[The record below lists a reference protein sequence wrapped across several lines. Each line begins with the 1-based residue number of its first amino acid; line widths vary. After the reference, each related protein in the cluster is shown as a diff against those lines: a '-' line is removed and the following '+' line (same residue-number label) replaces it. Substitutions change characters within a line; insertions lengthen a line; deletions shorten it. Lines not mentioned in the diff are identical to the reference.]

1 MLLLSSCL
9 FSPAAALSVGKGIR
23 GLTVPAEDSAMQLEI
38 AAESKSSEAARG
50 KPTVGGDCS
59 LSGRLWS
66 GNFTPTTAESTDVN

>member
-1 MLLLSSCL
+1 
-9 FSPAAALSVGKGIR
+9 
-23 GLTVPAEDSAMQLEI
+23 MQLEI